1 MTNIKNRLEFYLK
14 SKRISKAEFGR
25 RIDVS
30 NAYITSIKKSVSPEK
45 LQKIKCEFPDL
56 NIDWLMTGEG
66 EMIKALDSGNNIT
79 VGHDANNI
87 NSNVTI
93 TKLIDEM
100 AAQRKSYEE
109 LMKAQC
115 EQHDQHINRLLN
127 IIEERLP
134 K

>member
-1 MTNIKNRLEFYLK
+1 M
-14 SKRISKAEFGR
+14 
-25 RIDVS
+25 
-30 NAYITSIKKSVSPEK
+30 SPEK

-100 AAQRKSYEE
+100 AAQREVY
-109 LMKAQC
+109 
-115 EQHDQHINRLLN
+115 DQHINRLLN

-134 K
+134 